1 LIVDDSEADQF
12 ICQHMIKAFDPSFE
26 ILTAFDGEQAIEV
39 LKKSDAQPDI
49 IFLDINMPNM
59 NGFEFLEEYQKQNL
73 CGNIIVM
80 LSSSSLIEDRKRL
93 EKYDYVYDYKT
104 KPLDIEYLQRLFDN
118 LN

>member
-1 LIVDDSEADQF
+1 
-12 ICQHMIKAFDPSFE
+12 
-26 ILTAFDGEQAIEV
+26 
-39 LKKSDAQPDI
+39 
-49 IFLDINMPNM
+49 M